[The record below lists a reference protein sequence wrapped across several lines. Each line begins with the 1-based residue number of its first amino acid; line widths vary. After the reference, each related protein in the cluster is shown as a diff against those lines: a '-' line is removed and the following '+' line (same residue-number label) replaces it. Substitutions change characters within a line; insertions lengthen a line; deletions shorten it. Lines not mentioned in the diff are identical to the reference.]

1 MRFSE
6 TSLRSAYWGFE
17 AMPLNYQALAAK
29 TFSPIEH
36 TYSER
41 DTILYALSLGL
52 GSMDA
57 GRDELQYVYEANLR
71 AFPAMAVIMGS
82 PGPWYKDPELEISWQ
97 YVVHGEQELTLLS
110 DLPPSGTLICQTSLD
125 SVIDKGKDRGAIVY
139 LKRRI
144 RDKATG
150 GPIAELRT
158 SSFLRRDGG
167 YAGPS
172 ASPLGAPVA
181 APDRPADYQVAS
193 ASSER
198 AAMLYRLNG
207 DLNPLHIDP
216 GVAAKAGFPKP
227 ILHGL
232 CTYGMAAVSVARGI
246 GCDANE
252 ISSISARFTA
262 PLYPGETVRTD
273 IWKRDERSF
282 VFRSH
287 CVERALVVLDNG
299 HLTLK

>member
-1 MRFSE
+1 
-6 TSLRSAYWGFE
+6 
-17 AMPLNYQALAAK
+17 MPLNYQALASK

-52 GSMDA
+52 GSADA
-57 GRDELQYVYEANLR
+57 GRDELRYVFEDNLR
-71 AFPAMAVIMGS
+71 AFPTMAVIMGS

-97 YVVHGEQELTLLS
+97 HVVHGEQELCMVRA
-110 DLPPSGTLICQTSLD
+110 LPPAGTLICETSLD
-125 SVIDKGKDRGAIVY
+125 SVVDKGADKGAIVH

-144 RDKATG
+144 QDKLTG
-150 GPIAELRT
+150 ETIAELRT
-158 SSFLRRDGG
+158 SSFLRKDGG

-172 ASPLGAPVA
+172 AAPLAAPVA
-181 APDRPADYQVAS
+181 APDRPADYQVVS
-193 ASSER
+193 ATSYR
-198 AAMLYRLNG
+198 TAMLYRLNG

-232 CTYGMAAVSVARGI
+232 CTYGMAAVSVARAI
-246 GCDANE
+246 GCDSNE
-252 ISSISARFTA
+252 ISNISARFTA

-273 IWKRDERSF
+273 IWKRDGRSF

-299 HLTLK
+299 RFILK